1 MHIVFAMLAEIL
13 SSAENWLSLCVFVCF
28 DSFFIV
34 LIVCV
39 HTHCT
44 WCVFGVCMLFM
55 VDIDLI
61 DRVRDRDCL
70 CDEFVLLLSL
80 CVSVCLL

>member
-1 MHIVFAMLAEIL
+1 M
-13 SSAENWLSLCVFVCF
+13 
-28 DSFFIV
+28 

-39 HTHCT
+39 LHAYCI
-44 WCVFGVCMLFM
+44 WCVLGVCMLFM

-70 CDEFVLLLSL
+70 CDECVLLLSL
-80 CVSVCLL
+80 CVRVCLL